1 MKICNEKNEHTS
13 PGVIVVNASKTDV
26 DISFTSQFFI
36 VRCAR
41 AECSSKKLRCINY
54 KMDEDHRE

>member
-1 MKICNEKNEHTS
+1 MKTCNEKNEHTS
-13 PGVIVVNASKTDV
+13 PDVIVVNASKTDV
-26 DISFTSQFFI
+26 DISFTSQFFM
-36 VRCAR
+36 RYAR